1 MNSSKLLINEP
12 PLQVLPSLAK
22 EIGLNEAILVQQI
35 HYWLCR
41 SDHRHEGRKWFY
53 KSAAEWADE
62 LGFWSDSTIK
72 RTLANLLEMKL
83 ISVGQLHKVLL
94 SDPYNRTK
102 WYSINYDQLELLN
115 STNASG
121 QNDQLGAGQNDKITS
136 SQNDQM
142 LQENTTKNTTKNKTP
157 LTPQGETESIL
168 ADAESA
174 LAYYNELTHTRCE
187 DSSPF
192 ETLLTATKSR
202 KAYALADLQLVALW
216 VVSTWKPRNGKY
228 AKPANICRVNRFD
241 GYLADARAWS
251 ESAGRIDCDAVIAA
265 YNRIFSDVLPPAEI
279 DQDRKHAI
287 RKLLQYLK
295 TKDLEAFQSYFEAF
309 REQATVFYFG
319 GDDGAGWRAN
329 FDYLMKPEVL
339 RKTRDGAL

>member
-1 MNSSKLLINEP
+1 EP
-12 PLQVLPSLAK
+12 V
-22 EIGLNEAILVQQI
+22 I
-35 HYWLCR
+35 
-41 SDHRHEGRKWFY
+41 
-53 KSAAEWADE
+53 
-62 LGFWSDSTIK
+62 
-72 RTLANLLEMKL
+72 
-83 ISVGQLHKVLL
+83 
-94 SDPYNRTK
+94 DPN
-102 WYSINYDQLELLN
+102 
-115 STNASG
+115 
-121 QNDQLGAGQNDKITS
+121 
-136 SQNDQM
+136 
-142 LQENTTKNTTKNKTP
+142 TP
-157 LTPQGETESIL
+157 LTPQGETENIL
-168 ADAESA
+168 ADAERA

-192 ETLLTATKSR
+192 ETLLAATKSR
-202 KAYALADLQLVALW
+202 KAYALADLKLVVLW

-265 YNRIFSDVLPPAEI
+265 YNRVFSDVLPPAEI
-279 DQDRKHAI
+279 DQDRKHGI
-287 RKLLQYLK
+287 RELLQYLK

>member
-1 MNSSKLLINEP
+1 MARAMNIKVGNPLRKLVLIKLADNANDQGECW
-12 PLQVLPSLAK
+12 PSVPYIADQC
-22 EIGLNEAILVQQI
+22 EISERSVQNHIQQLVKSGLVRIEERKSDNGLN
-35 HYWLCR
+35 R
-41 SDHRHEGRKWFY
+41 SNVYHLR
-53 KSAAEWADE
+53 
-62 LGFWSDSTIK
+62 
-72 RTLANLLEMKL
+72 
-83 ISVGQLHKVLL
+83 
-94 SDPYNRTK
+94 
-102 WYSINYDQLELLN
+102 LN
-115 STNASG
+115 SAGENAAPYGESPAPSG
-121 QNDQLGAGQNDKITS
+121 VNGAPVSGANAAPRTS
-136 SQNDQM
+136 HSSEPVIDPS
-142 LQENTTKNTTKNKTP
+142 TP
-157 LTPQGETESIL
+157 LTPQGETENIL
-168 ADAESA
+168 ADAERA

-251 ESAGRIDCDAVIAA
+251 ESAGRIDCDEVIAA
-265 YNRIFSDVLPPAEI
+265 YNRVFSDVLPLAEI

-287 RKLLQYLK
+287 RELLQYLK

>member
-1 MNSSKLLINEP
+1 MSMNLMARAMNIKVGNPLRKLVLIKLADNANDQGECW
-12 PLQVLPSLAK
+12 PSVPYIADQC
-22 EIGLNEAILVQQI
+22 EISERSVQNHIQELVKSGLVRIEERKSENGLN
-35 HYWLCR
+35 R
-41 SDHRHEGRKWFY
+41 SNVYHLR
-53 KSAAEWADE
+53 
-62 LGFWSDSTIK
+62 
-72 RTLANLLEMKL
+72 
-83 ISVGQLHKVLL
+83 
-94 SDPYNRTK
+94 
-102 WYSINYDQLELLN
+102 LN
-115 STNASG
+115 STGANA
-121 QNDQLGAGQNDKITS
+121 APRTS
-136 SQNDQM
+136 HSLEPVIDPN
-142 LQENTTKNTTKNKTP
+142 TP
-157 LTPQGETESIL
+157 LTPQGETENIL
-168 ADAESA
+168 ADAERA

-265 YNRIFSDVLPPAEI
+265 YNRVFSDVLPPAEI

-287 RKLLQYLK
+287 RELLQYLK